1 MNRLCA
7 PQILIFISVDSAE
20 EENEA
25 EEVTGAKKAL
35 GCRNQSRGLGRN
47 LEGCGRGAE
56 GDWVSGQCEDSSQGA
71 AGSPLGGAV
80 EECMWREAQ

>member
-1 MNRLCA
+1 M
-7 PQILIFISVDSAE
+7 FISVDPAE

-25 EEVTGAKKAL
+25 EEVTRAKKAL

-56 GDWVSGQCEDSSQGA
+56 GYWVSGQCEDSPQGA
-71 AGSPLGGAV
+71 AESPLGGSRGVHVA
-80 EECMWREAQ
+80 